1 MRLPALL
8 ACALG
13 AALLPAAD
21 LLEANRDP
29 AVAPTADF
37 WRHANARWHAAHPL
51 AADRASYYSYDW
63 LDDLVRSD
71 VLALHRELLDPCHH
85 HLGIR
90 ALYKRWQ
97 LSDSPSTG
105 RAFKV
110 RYGTTPAALRR
121 QLSP

>member
-21 LLEANRDP
+21 LLETNRDP

-37 WRHANARWHAAHPL
+37 WRHANARWNAAHPL

-63 LDDLVRSD
+63 LEDLVRAD
-71 VLALHRELLDPCHH
+71 VLALHRDLPTDDPYYIK
-85 HLGIR
+85 LWAEI
-90 ALYKRWQ
+90 
-97 LSDSPSTG
+97 D
-105 RAFKV
+105 
-110 RYGTTPAALRR
+110 ALRER
-121 QLSP
+121 QLKLSKVAA